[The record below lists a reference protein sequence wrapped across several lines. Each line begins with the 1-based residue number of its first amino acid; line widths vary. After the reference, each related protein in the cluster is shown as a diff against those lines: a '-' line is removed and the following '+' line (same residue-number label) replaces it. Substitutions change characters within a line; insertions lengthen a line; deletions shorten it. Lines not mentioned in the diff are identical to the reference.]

1 MAKARA
7 AGRFIGTAGCFIRP
21 VAVLAALTLASCDET
36 KSVSPTPVNPTP
48 ANSESMGGVS
58 GEASQPTEARW
69 TPTGGSNRDA
79 GPPDTQPPIQST
91 APDREGWAIV
101 LTTFTT
107 QNHRE
112 QAAQWLALVRERTP
126 FTSAWIESDER
137 GSVVRYGSYPS
148 VDSKQAQQD
157 LTRIKRFEYN
167 GGQPFSRAYLSRYGQ
182 SKTAGRLRE
191 YHLSQALKFFPGQDT
206 VYSLQIGVYEAEQDT
221 TAEQARRLAEEAVMQ
236 LRAQGEMAF
245 YYHGPNRSM
254 VCIGA
259 FPSTAVDAATGF
271 YSADVRALQQRF
283 PYNSFNGRS
292 LKQNIVTMTGQRREE
307 IQPSFLVQVPKD

>member
-1 MAKARA
+1 MAGTTA
-7 AGRFIGTAGCFIRP
+7 RFIGTVVPLALPLALI
-21 VAVLAALTLASCDET
+21 VAICLTSCDET
-36 KSVSPTPVNPTP
+36 KSVSPTPAGPSP
-48 ANSESMGGVS
+48 SSGESMNGAPGND
-58 GEASQPTEARW
+58 SQPTEAHW
-69 TPTGGSNRDA
+69 TPTGGSSSNA
-79 GPPDTQPPIQST
+79 QP
-91 APDREGWAIV
+91 APDEPTPFHSGAPEREGWAIV

-112 QAAQWLALVRERTP
+112 QATQWLALLRVETP
-126 FTSAWIESDER
+126 FTGAWIESDER
-137 GSVVRYGSYPS
+137 GSVVRYGSYLS
-148 VDSKQAQQD
+148 VNSKQAQQD
-157 LTRIKRFEYN
+157 LTRIKNFEYK
-167 GGQPFSRAYLSRYGQ
+167 GAQPFSRAYLSRYGQ
-182 SKTAGRLRE
+182 SNTAGRLRE

-254 VCIGA
+254 VCVGA
-259 FPSTAVDAATGF
+259 FPSAAVDAATGF
-271 YSADVRALQQRF
+271 YSADVRALQHRF

-307 IQPSFLVQVPKD
+307 IQPSFLVQVPKE